1 MFVKESNKFTFAG
14 NHESKSANILY
25 GRHKVSS
32 FVGSTVLQ
40 WSLLHFDIVQ
50 TRSKERIER
59 EVAELKDDEKRE
71 VSHQIHQLKQDQ
83 EYRENILKEQ
93 IKHKTELMN
102 NQSKLVGKITTLFTS
117 LSNSLK
123 KSVINDSQSCILNS
137 LNQYQRNKRAKN
149 SSSFTVLCKLQ
160 SINSEY
166 FTKCIYSFQRDK
178 CES

>member
-1 MFVKESNKFTFAG
+1 M
-14 NHESKSANILY
+14 
-25 GRHKVSS
+25 
-32 FVGSTVLQ
+32 
-40 WSLLHFDIVQ
+40 HFDIVQ

-117 LSNSLK
+117 FNNYLK
-123 KSVINDSQSCILNS
+123 KKWHQ
-137 LNQYQRNKRAKN
+137 
-149 SSSFTVLCKLQ
+149 
-160 SINSEY
+160 
-166 FTKCIYSFQRDK
+166 
-178 CES
+178 